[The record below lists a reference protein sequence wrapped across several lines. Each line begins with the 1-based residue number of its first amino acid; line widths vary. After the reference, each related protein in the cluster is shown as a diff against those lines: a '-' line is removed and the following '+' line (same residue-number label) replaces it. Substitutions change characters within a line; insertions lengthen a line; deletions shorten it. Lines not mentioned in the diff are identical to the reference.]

1 MKKTFLLMAL
11 AALSTA
17 ALAKLPAPV
26 LDDAAKAKA
35 EEAKA
40 KTAHTGKV
48 DAYKLCLSMDKAAA
62 HYQKTAAAG
71 KAVKPATATP
81 PCADPGPFVWPAPAT
96 AAAAP
101 AAPAAPAAAAAP
113 AAPAAA
119 APAKKS

>member
-1 MKKTFLLMAL
+1 MKKLCLMMAL
-11 AALSTA
+11 AAMSTA

-35 EEAKA
+35 DEAKA

-48 DAYKLCLSMDKAAA
+48 DAYKLCLSMDRAAA
-62 HYQKTAAAG
+62 NYFKTAAAAG
-71 KAVKPATATP
+71 KTVKPATTTP

-101 AAPAAPAAAAAP
+101 AAPAAS
-113 AAPAAA
+113 AAA

>member
-11 AALSTA
+11 AAVSTA

-62 HYQKTAAAG
+62 NHQKTLAAAG
-71 KAVKPATATP
+71 KAAKPATATP
-81 PCADPGPFVWPAPAT
+81 PCADPGPFVWPAPA
-96 AAAAP
+96 APASAAAP
-101 AAPAAPAAAAAP
+101 AAPAP
-113 AAPAAA
+113 APAAA

>member
-11 AALSTA
+11 AAVSTA

-35 EEAKA
+35 DEAKA

-48 DAYKLCLSMDKAAA
+48 DAYKLCLSMDKVAA
-62 HYQKTAAAG
+62 HYQKTAAATG
-71 KAVKPATATP
+71 KAAKPATATP

-101 AAPAAPAAAAAP
+101 AAPAAPAAAA
-113 AAPAAA
+113 
-119 APAKKS
+119 PAKKS

>member
-1 MKKTFLLMAL
+1 MKKLFLMMGMA
-11 AALSTA
+11 AVSAA

-35 EEAKA
+35 EETKA

-48 DAYKLCLSMDKAAA
+48 DAYKLCLSMDRAAA
-62 HYQKTAAAG
+62 HYQKTAAAAG

-96 AAAAP
+96 AAP
-101 AAPAAPAAAAAP
+101 AAP

>member
-11 AALSTA
+11 AAVSTA
-17 ALAKLPAPV
+17 ALAKLPTPV

-62 HYQKTAAAG
+62 NHQKTLAAAG
-71 KAVKPATATP
+71 KAAKPATATP
-81 PCADPGPFVWPAPAT
+81 PCADPGAFVWPAPAS
-96 AAAAP
+96 AAAP
-101 AAPAAPAAAAAP
+101 AAPAAS
-113 AAPAAA
+113 APAAA